1 MSRKKPGL
9 NYSKGFKR
17 IFNII
22 AVMNKFIITIFFI
35 LFYLPSYALDEEQAK
50 KKYLKGDLDNLE
62 GIWID
67 NNNSIFVIYKEGN
80 SYLQKSI
87 RYHHSGVYS
96 GEQIGSYRGSSGSVF
111 YGNSNYTHT
120 EVRFEG
126 FWQDKRVEYHKE
138 KSCSATIVLTS
149 FYNYRWECS
158 TAKRQATKIYPET
171 KQAAKKAKPKKK
183 KPKGASG
190 TAFFITD
197 KGHLLTNNHVIEV
210 CNDNSKIVYSGKDIP
225 AKVLAKDALLDLAL
239 LKVDLKRT
247 KFIHLSQDSPKKLQ
261 RIIAAGYPLGKS
273 LSDDLKF
280 TSGIISSL
288 KGLNDDSTLIQID
301 AALNKGNSGGPI
313 IDEESGE
320 LVAVAVAGLDK
331 SETEAVNFG
340 IKTNSVRNFLDA
352 NQLEIPVPSFFS
364 FGVDAADILEK
375 ATVYTYCK
383 ND

>member
-1 MSRKKPGL
+1 MKKLLGIVVLGL
-9 NYSKGFKR
+9 ICCNYSFALTQDEVIK
-17 IFNII
+17 N
-22 AVMNKFIITIFFI
+22 
-35 LFYLPSYALDEEQAK
+35 YLSGK
-50 KKYLKGDLDNLE
+50 KLEPIE
-62 GIWID
+62 GIWRSDKGKI
-67 NNNSIFVIYKEGN
+67 IVIYKKN
-80 SYLQKSI
+80 KDYYSKIIYSASQT
-87 RYHHSGVYS
+87 SGSVH
-96 GEQIGSYRGSSGSVF
+96 INVSSGSSKFISGSGSCAVDRI
-111 YGNSNYTHT
+111 YTSWGQEKT
-120 EVRFEG
+120 ERLWYTCQF
-126 FWQDKRVEYHKE
+126 
-138 KSCSATIVLTS
+138 SATVLNNNVIS
-149 FYNYRWECS
+149 
-158 TAKRQATKIYPET
+158 ET
-171 KQAAKKAKPKKK
+171 KTYKPDNSIGYPGGTDEYKFNRIWPENFVSHNAKFEKKDENKKAKKRKT
-183 KPKGASG
+183 KGASG

-197 KGHLLTNNHVIEV
+197 KGHLITNNHVIEV
-210 CNDNSKIVYSGKDIP
+210 CNKNSKIVVDGKDIS
-225 AKVLAKDALLDLAL
+225 ANVIAKDALLDLAL

-247 KFIHLSQDSPKKLQ
+247 KFIHLSQDPPKKLQ

-352 NQLEIPVPSFFS
+352 NQLEVPVPSFFS

-383 ND
+383 N

>member
-1 MSRKKPGL
+1 M
-9 NYSKGFKR
+9 KR
-17 IFNII
+17 LFLL
-22 AVMNKFIITIFFI
+22 VLFFI
-35 LFYLPSYALDEEQAK
+35 LSLSTSYALDENEAK
-50 KKYLKGDLDNLE
+50 KKYLKGDLENLE

-67 NNNSIFVIYKEGN
+67 NRNSIFVIYKEGN
-80 SYLQKSI
+80 TYVQRSI
-87 RYHHSGVYS
+87 RHDNPKVYS
-96 GEQIGSYRGSSGSVF
+96 GSQTGTYRGSSGSVF
-111 YGNSNYTHT
+111 YGNSYYTFW
-120 EVRFEG
+120 RYEG
-126 FWQDKRVEYHKE
+126 FFQDKLVKYE
-138 KSCSATIVLTS
+138 KPCNATVVLTS
-149 FYNYRWECS
+149 FFKYRWKCFDVNR
-158 TAKRQATKIYPET
+158 TATKIYPET
-171 KQAAKKAKPKKK
+171 KQAAKKEKPKKK
-183 KPKGASG
+183 KKKAKGASG

-197 KGHLLTNNHVIEV
+197 KGHLLTNNHVIKV
-210 CNDNSKIVYSGKDIP
+210 CNDNSKIVYNGKNIP

-239 LKVDLKRT
+239 LKVDLMRT
-247 KFIHLSQDSPKKLQ
+247 KFIHLSNDPPKKLQ

-331 SETEAVNFG
+331 STTEAVNFG
-340 IKTNSVRNFLDA
+340 IKTNSVKNFLDA
-352 NQLEIPVPSFFS
+352 NQLEVAVPSFFS

>member
-1 MSRKKPGL
+1 
-9 NYSKGFKR
+9 
-17 IFNII
+17 
-22 AVMNKFIITIFFI
+22 MNKAFLLVAFFI
-35 LFYLPSYALDEEQAK
+35 LSISSSFALDEDEAK
-50 KKYLKGDLDNLE
+50 KKYLKGDLENLE

-80 SYLQKSI
+80 SYIQRSI
-87 RYHHSGVYS
+87 RHANKKVYS
-96 GEQIGSYRGSSGSVF
+96 GKQTGTYTGSSGSVF
-111 YGNSNYTHT
+111 YGNSYYTFW
-120 EVRFEG
+120 RMEG
-126 FWQDKRVEYHKE
+126 FWQDKKVSYERP
-138 KSCSATIVLTS
+138 CSATVVLTS
-149 FYNYRWECS
+149 FYKYRWECDNVKR
-158 TAKRQATKIYPET
+158 TAAKIYPET

-210 CNDNSKIVYSGKDIP
+210 CNENSKIVYNGKDIP
-225 AKVLAKDALLDLAL
+225 AKILAKDALLDLAL
-239 LKVDLKRT
+239 LKVDLIRT
-247 KFIHLSQDSPKKLQ
+247 KFIHLSDDPPKKLQ

-320 LVAVAVAGLDK
+320 LVAIAVAGLDK
-331 SETEAVNFG
+331 SQTEAVNFG
-340 IKTNSVRNFLDA
+340 IKTNSVKNFLDA
-352 NQLEIPVPSFFS
+352 NQLEVAVPSFFS
-364 FGVDAADILEK
+364 FGIDAADILEK